1 VQDTGPGFAAGP
13 GAPLAGA
20 IESATD
26 ESRAVDV
33 AAGGNSPEHQPL
45 QASLRRPALPVYQ
58 EHGEGIGLSIVKRL
72 CELLNATIELD
83 SVPGRGT
90 TVRVLFPRA
99 YGGE

>member
-1 VQDTGPGFAAGP
+1 
-13 GAPLAGA
+13 
-20 IESATD
+20 
-26 ESRAVDV
+26 
-33 AAGGNSPEHQPL
+33 
-45 QASLRRPALPVYQ
+45 VYQ

>member
-1 VQDTGPGFAAGP
+1 VKDTGPGFAAGP

-33 AAGGNSPEHQPL
+33 AAGEGSAHAQPV
-45 QASLRRPALPVYQ
+45 QPSRQPALAVHQ

-83 SVPGRGT
+83 SIPERGT